1 MYDPSIDQDYPS
13 VCLIIPAAGDS
24 TRMRASKRKPWLPL
38 GGKPI
43 ILRTLE
49 LFQSLPWIE
58 EIVLVVN
65 KADEEEVNG
74 ALWESLS
81 ARGVSLIVTGGANRA
96 ESVWNGLQVSDPS
109 CEVVAVHDAV
119 RPFISIDTCKALMR
133 TARDRGA
140 AVPVIPM
147 QDTVKRIEGDRVTET
162 IRRLGLVAVQTPQC
176 FRRELL
182 LEAFDFARRT
192 GGILENM
199 TDDASLIEAY
209 GSEVHAIL
217 GSSANLKITT
227 QEDLVIAEAMLKA
240 RVVM

>member
-1 MYDPSIDQDYPS
+1 MYDPNNDADAPTVS
-13 VCLIIPAAGDS
+13 LIIPAAGDS

-49 LFQSLPWIE
+49 LFHALPWVE

-65 KADEEEVNG
+65 EADEEEANG
-74 ALWESLS
+74 PLWESLS
-81 ARGVSLIVTGGANRA
+81 ARGVSMVVTGGANRA

-109 CEVVAVHDAV
+109 CEVVAIHDAV
-119 RPFISIDTCKALMR
+119 RPFISLDSCQAIMR

-140 AVPVIPM
+140 CVPVVPM
-147 QDTVKRIEGDRVTET
+147 QDTVKRIEGDKVTET
-162 IRRLGLVAVQTPQC
+162 IRRLGLMAVQTPQC

-182 LEAFDFARRT
+182 IEAYEHARRT
-192 GGILENM
+192 GGILENV
-199 TDDASLIEAY
+199 TDDASLVEAY
-209 GSEVHAIL
+209 GEEVHVVL

-240 RVVM
+240 GVIM